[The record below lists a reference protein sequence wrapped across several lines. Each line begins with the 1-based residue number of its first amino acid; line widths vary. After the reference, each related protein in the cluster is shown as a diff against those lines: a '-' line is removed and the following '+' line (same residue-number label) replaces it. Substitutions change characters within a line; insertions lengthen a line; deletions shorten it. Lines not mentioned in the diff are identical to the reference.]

1 MELFKTAEEMEQVK
15 DYKYQ
20 YMLGDDMVV
29 APVIR
34 KGKVKQTLYLP
45 AGEWISIWDDL
56 RKGQAMTFMFDLY
69 SIKTS
74 FTLVRISVSINGVH
88 PCCNIIS
95 NMGVTPGMSLLA

>member
-1 MELFKTAEEMEQVK
+1 MELIHNGIIFKTAEEMEQVK

-34 KGKVKQTLYLP
+34 KGNFKQTLYLP

-56 RKGQAMTFMFDLY
+56 RKGRAMTFMHESCCMNHSVLLVL
-69 SIKTS
+69 
-74 FTLVRISVSINGVH
+74 TL
-88 PCCNIIS
+88 
-95 NMGVTPGMSLLA
+95 

>member
-56 RKGQAMTFMFDLY
+56 RKGQAMTFMYDSY
-69 SIKTS
+69 SITS
-74 FTLVRISVSINGVH
+74 VA
-88 PCCNIIS
+88 
-95 NMGVTPGMSLLA
+95 LA

>member
-1 MELFKTAEEMEQVK
+1 MHNGIIFKTAEEMEQVK

-45 AGEWISIWDDL
+45 AGKWISIWDDL
-56 RKGQAMTFMFDLY
+56 RKGRDMTLNSEAY
-69 SIKTS
+69 N
-74 FTLVRISVSINGVH
+74 VSHI
-88 PCCNIIS
+88 
-95 NMGVTPGMSLLA
+95 L

>member
-1 MELFKTAEEMEQVK
+1 MNELFKTAEEMEQVK

-45 AGEWISIWDDL
+45 AGKWISIWDDL
-56 RKGQAMTFMFDLY
+56 RKGRAMTLNSETY
-69 SIKTS
+69 NTS
-74 FTLVRISVSINGVH
+74 H
-88 PCCNIIS
+88 II
-95 NMGVTPGMSLLA
+95 